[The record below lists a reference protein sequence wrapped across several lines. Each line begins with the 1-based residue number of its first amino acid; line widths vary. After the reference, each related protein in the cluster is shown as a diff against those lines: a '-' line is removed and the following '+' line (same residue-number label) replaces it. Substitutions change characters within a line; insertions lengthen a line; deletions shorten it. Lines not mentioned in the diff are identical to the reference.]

1 MIGWRKYILVVFG
14 TVAGCIFCSPCRAA
28 DRCRAAEAGIAS
40 FKSWTAV
47 AEWYSRFPRCDDGC
61 AAEALDRRIVSMLA
75 NDWQSVS
82 ELHGLSEG
90 QGRFKR
96 FVMKH
101 IGGDA
106 DSKQLR
112 KVRTNARKLC
122 PTGLETFCREIV
134 AAASHGLAEQ
144 AQAEN
149 PAKD

>member
-1 MIGWRKYILVVFG
+1 MSGWQKYILIAFG
-14 TVAGCIFCSPCRAA
+14 SVAGCIFCSPCSAA
-28 DRCRAAEAGIAS
+28 DRCYAAEAGVAS
-40 FKSWTAV
+40 FRSWAAV
-47 AEWYSRFPRCDDGC
+47 ADWYSRFAKCDDGC

-82 ELHGLSEG
+82 ELHALGEA

-101 IGGDA
+101 LGGDA

-112 KVRTNARKLC
+112 RVRVNARKSC

-144 AQAEN
+144 AQAEK